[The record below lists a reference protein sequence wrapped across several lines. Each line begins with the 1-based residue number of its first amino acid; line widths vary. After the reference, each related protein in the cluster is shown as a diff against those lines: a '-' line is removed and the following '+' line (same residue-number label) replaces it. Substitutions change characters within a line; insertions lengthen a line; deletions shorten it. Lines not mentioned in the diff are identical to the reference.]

1 MIHRRDEFRGAQA
14 TIDKVHQLAK
24 DGKINLFTQYQMAS
38 VKGDKNLESIDIKH
52 DNNEIKNLKTDYV
65 LGFFGLIMQLGPIA
79 NWGLNIDKKTIEVD
93 TEKFETNQKGIYAV
107 GDICNYPGK
116 LKLILSGFHE
126 GALAARACFKLARPN
141 EKYRFEFTTSSK
153 TIKERLGVK
162 KVIELYSANTPNGKK
177 ISIMLEEIGYEYKVI
192 NIDLNKGDQFKPEF
206 KKISPF
212 SKIPV
217 IIDQD
222 NNKNIFESGAILMYL
237 AEQSGKFY
245 DTKDRLEINQWLMA
259 QMGYVGPMLGQH
271 HQFHHYNPGKSQ
283 FGEERYFKI
292 SKRIYEELD
301 ERLSKSRFLA
311 GENYTIADIGTF
323 PWIARHE
330 WHDIGLKNYKNLT
343 RWYVEI
349 SEREAVKK
357 GFKFMNKDEVP
368 PKP

>member
-1 MIHRRDEFRGAQA
+1 
-14 TIDKVHQLAK
+14 
-24 DGKINLFTQYQMAS
+24 
-38 VKGDKNLESIDIKH
+38 
-52 DNNEIKNLKTDYV
+52 
-65 LGFFGLIMQLGPIA
+65 
-79 NWGLNIDKKTIEVD
+79 
-93 TEKFETNQKGIYAV
+93 
-107 GDICNYPGK
+107 
-116 LKLILSGFHE
+116 
-126 GALAARACFKLARPN
+126 
-141 EKYRFEFTTSSK
+141 
-153 TIKERLGVK
+153 
-162 KVIELYSANTPNGKK
+162 
-177 ISIMLEEIGYEYKVI
+177 MLEEIGYEYKVI

-292 SKRIYEELD
+292 SKRIYEELE

-330 WHDIGLKNYKNLT
+330 WHDIGLKNFKNLT

>member
-1 MIHRRDEFRGAQA
+1 
-14 TIDKVHQLAK
+14 
-24 DGKINLFTQYQMAS
+24 
-38 VKGDKNLESIDIKH
+38 
-52 DNNEIKNLKTDYV
+52 
-65 LGFFGLIMQLGPIA
+65 
-79 NWGLNIDKKTIEVD
+79 
-93 TEKFETNQKGIYAV
+93 
-107 GDICNYPGK
+107 
-116 LKLILSGFHE
+116 
-126 GALAARACFKLARPN
+126 
-141 EKYRFEFTTSSK
+141 
-153 TIKERLGVK
+153 
-162 KVIELYSANTPNGKK
+162 
-177 ISIMLEEIGYEYKVI
+177 MLEEIGYEYKVI

-206 KKISPF
+206 KKISPL

-222 NNKNIFESGAILMYL
+222 NNKNIFESGAILIYL
-237 AEQSGKFY
+237 AEQSGKLY

-301 ERLSKSRFLA
+301 ERLSQSRFLA
-311 GENYTIADIGTF
+311 GKNYTIADIGTF

-330 WHDIGLKNYKNLT
+330 WHDIGLKNFKNLT

-357 GFKFMNKDEVP
+357 GFKFMNKDEIP

>member
-1 MIHRRDEFRGAQA
+1 M
-14 TIDKVHQLAK
+14 
-24 DGKINLFTQYQMAS
+24 
-38 VKGDKNLESIDIKH
+38 
-52 DNNEIKNLKTDYV
+52 
-65 LGFFGLIMQLGPIA
+65 
-79 NWGLNIDKKTIEVD
+79 
-93 TEKFETNQKGIYAV
+93 
-107 GDICNYPGK
+107 
-116 LKLILSGFHE
+116 
-126 GALAARACFKLARPN
+126 
-141 EKYRFEFTTSSK
+141 
-153 TIKERLGVK
+153 
-162 KVIELYSANTPNGKK
+162 IELYSANTPNGKK

-206 KKISPF
+206 KKISPL

-217 IIDQD
+217 IIDQG

-301 ERLSKSRFLA
+301 ERLSQSRFLA